1 MSTPFYLGIGF
12 KLLRASTSPPE
23 PFQPNTYT
31 IPTTKSSVGMAV
43 NAGIVTDL
51 NVVYGTAPAGT
62 AFNIMYSSTNTFA
75 DEYILDTVAAVALQ
89 KVYTWSTA
97 NMIRLSGF
105 IRITNAG
112 GQDITAAYIQ
122 QSVGD

>member
-1 MSTPFYLGIGF
+1 MSTPFYPGIGF
-12 KLLRASTSPPE
+12 KLLRVSATPPE
-23 PFQPNTYT
+23 PYQANTYT
-31 IPTTKSSVGMAV
+31 IPSGSSSVGMAV
-43 NAGIVTDL
+43 NPGIVTDL

-62 AFNIMYSSTNTFA
+62 AFNIMYDVDNTFA
-75 DEYILDTVAAVALQ
+75 TEYILDTVAAVALQ

-97 NMIRLSGF
+97 DMIRLSGF

-112 GQDITAAYIQ
+112 GQNITAAYIQ